1 MYRAMRDGSRT
12 SEESSPRTVRTAG
25 NHPLAEVHRALL
37 DVSRS
42 TASCRNLECLLH
54 DLVAALRR
62 YARFDLVAIVLH
74 DAERNLMRLHSI
86 AGLPAQAVTLSEVP
100 IEDSPSGLAWQTQEP
115 VVLADVRR
123 ETRFPAVTTMLAAE
137 GMRSA
142 CMLPLTSPLRR
153 LGGLAIASRDAD
165 AFPED
170 DVEFLRQLAGQIALA
185 VDNALHHEAA
195 EQAQREL
202 RHERD
207 RLQLLLEV
215 NNALASSLERR
226 ALFSAI
232 SACLRRVIAHE
243 YTSLAVYDEMH
254 IRARCVGDSSSP

>member
-1 MYRAMRDGSRT
+1 
-12 SEESSPRTVRTAG
+12 
-25 NHPLAEVHRALL
+25 
-37 DVSRS
+37 
-42 TASCRNLECLLH
+42 
-54 DLVAALRR
+54 
-62 YARFDLVAIVLH
+62 

-153 LGGLAIASRDAD
+153 LGGLAIASRDAE

-170 DVEFLRQLAGQIALA
+170 DVEFLLQLAGQIALA

-207 RLQLLLEV
+207 RLQLLLDV
-215 NNALASSLERR
+215 NNALASTLDRR
-226 ALFSAI
+226 ALFSAV
-232 SACLRRVIAHE
+232 SACLRRVVAHE
-243 YTSLAVYDEMH
+243 YTSLAVYDATQNALDVWAIEFAVKGL
-254 IRARCVGDSSSP
+254 IREHTLVPIDGSPAGMAFRAGKPMRFSRHDLESMTAEIVTLLRAQGIDSVCSAP